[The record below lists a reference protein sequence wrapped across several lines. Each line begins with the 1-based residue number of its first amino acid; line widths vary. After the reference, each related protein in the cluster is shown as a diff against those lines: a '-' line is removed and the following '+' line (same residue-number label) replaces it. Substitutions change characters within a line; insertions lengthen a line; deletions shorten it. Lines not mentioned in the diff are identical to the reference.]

1 MRLLADEVE
10 RQKQAEALAEDLISH
25 ALSFYSVNVAAV
37 QPVVQAPAETAD
49 SWLVFTHEGVFRLY
63 LQDATENTSTV
74 LQVWQHLVN
83 QGFSRLAPLL
93 PASHGDVCVSLGG
106 RLAYLAKEVDGRP
119 CELAV
124 QADAVEVGRCL
135 GELHILSRDLL
146 FSLQNA
152 LEHSRAAEP
161 SLAVQREDLEL
172 FRTMA
177 EHRLYPTGFD
187 RLLIKIFGEA
197 IRFADQCLEFLAQ
210 LSLDGIENSPCCS
223 GLLLEDYRGR
233 NFKVDVHGTVRLS
246 LIRKVTWGPC
256 IKDLAGVLDLIGE
269 RTDWDVAA
277 ASRVLDAYQD
287 VRALQPGEQELMY
300 ALGTFPSRVWQV
312 CCEYYKGR
320 RNRSEPEAA
329 EMLCR
334 EWENQIKRR
343 EYWQLLL
350 GDVLGYEN
358 ST

>member
-1 MRLLADEVE
+1 MLQRFIAGG
-10 RQKQAEALAEDLISH
+10 
-25 ALSFYSVNVAAV
+25 LSGPQLQSGR
-37 QPVVQAPAETAD
+37 
-49 SWLVFTHEGVFRLY
+49 SW
-63 LQDATENTSTV
+63 
-74 LQVWQHLVN
+74 
-83 QGFSRLAPLL
+83 
-93 PASHGDVCVSLGG
+93 
-106 RLAYLAKEVDGRP
+106 
-119 CELAV
+119 
-124 QADAVEVGRCL
+124 
-135 GELHILSRDLL
+135 
-146 FSLQNA
+146 
-152 LEHSRAAEP
+152 
-161 SLAVQREDLEL
+161 
-172 FRTMA
+172 
-177 EHRLYPTGFD
+177 
-187 RLLIKIFGEA
+187 
-197 IRFADQCLEFLAQ
+197 
-210 LSLDGIENSPCCS
+210 NSPAFAYPQ
-223 GLLLEDYRGR
+223 GYL
-233 NFKVDVHGTVRLS
+233 
-246 LIRKVTWGPC
+246 GPC